1 MFSERRCAPRSTKI
15 IHYSLFTIIHYS
27 LFTILSIKKQ
37 GFGPAFLLFLMVPY
51 CDTDRFIV

>member
-15 IHYSLFTIIHYS
+15 IHYSFNQT
-27 LFTILSIKKQ
+27 IKKQ

-51 CDTDRFIV
+51 CDIDRFIV

>member
-1 MFSERRCAPRSTKI
+1 MFSERRCAAVILRVFI
-15 IHYSLFTIIHYS
+15 ILYSLFFQS
-27 LFTILSIKKQ
+27 KKQ

>member
-1 MFSERRCAPRSTKI
+1 MFSERCYAPRSTKT
-15 IHYSLFTIIHYS
+15 IHYF

-37 GFGPAFLLFLMVPY
+37 GFGSAFLLFLMVPY

>member
-1 MFSERRCAPRSTKI
+1 MFSERRCAPRSTKT
-15 IHYSLFTIIHYS
+15 IHDS

>member
-15 IHYSLFTIIHYS
+15 IHYSLFTI
-27 LFTILSIKKQ
+27 LSIKKQ
-37 GFGPAFLLFLMVPY
+37 GFGPAFCLMVPY

>member
-15 IHYSLFTIIHYS
+15 IHYSLFTIR
-27 LFTILSIKKQ
+27 SIKKQ